1 MRVNVSINY
10 ISAERFW
17 DRDKPAPVG
26 VHISTNVNIVGVE
39 PKAEKLAV
47 PFVVTIGYTP
57 SVAQISIK
65 GQALISGDSEEL
77 EKIQGSYNNKRI
89 PPPMLMQ
96 AITNT
101 SLIEATV
108 VSRSL
113 NIPAPIP
120 MPMIPQTQKQ
130 KPDKERP
137 NYVG

>member
-1 MRVNVSINY
+1 MQVRVDINY

-17 DRDKPAPVG
+17 GRDEPAPAG

-39 PKAEKLAV
+39 PKEEKLAI

-57 SVAQISIK
+57 SVAQINIK
-65 GQALISGDSEEL
+65 GQAMISGTSEEIK
-77 EKIQGSYNNKRI
+77 KIHGDYKSKK
-89 PPPMLMQ
+89 PPPPILLQ

-108 VSRSL
+108 ISRTL
-113 NIPAPIP
+113 NIPPPVPLPGVHAP
-120 MPMIPQTQKQ
+120 Q

-137 NYVG
+137 SYVG

>member
-1 MRVNVSINY
+1 MQVRVDVNY

-17 DRDKPAPVG
+17 ERDQPAPGG

-39 PKAEKLAV
+39 PKAEKLVV

-57 SVAQISIK
+57 SVAQINIK
-65 GQALISGDSEEL
+65 GQAFISGNSDEL
-77 EKIQGSYNNKRI
+77 EKIQKSYKDKKA
-89 PPPMLMQ
+89 PPQMLLQ

-113 NIPAPIP
+113 NIPPPIP
-120 MPMIPQTQKQ
+120 LPGIPPQQKA
-130 KPDKERP
+130 DKERP
-137 NYVG
+137 SYVG